1 MRKIA
6 CTMLLS
12 VALAGVMTAC
22 SDDDAGT
29 PAVAVTSPTP
39 APPKTATI
47 KLIGFNDFHGALNT
61 TGTANLPDPAAPGTT
76 KAVPLGGAAYVAS
89 LVKQIK
95 AKNPNN
101 VVVGAGDMIGA
112 TPLVSALFHD
122 EPTIDALDLIGLE
135 FTSVGN
141 HEFDDGKVELKRMQV
156 GGCFPGGKVGEDTCL
171 DTGGTF
177 TGAGFKYLAANVI
190 DRDTGK
196 PLFPAYGIKYFNA
209 GGVAVG
215 VAFIGLVLKETPTI
229 VTPQGV
235 AGLDFIDEATAVN
248 NVLPEIRA
256 LGIKSVV
263 LLIHQGAFM
272 TSNFNDQSCAGLNGD
287 LLSIAPRLDPE
298 VDLIVAGHTHSTL
311 LCKGRIAQNPKLAI
325 TSAGATGRFLSEIDL
340 TVDTVTGDV
349 TDVAIGN
356 SAVVNDTAANPL
368 PAAYPAVAADA
379 ATKALVDKYN
389 TAVAP
394 LQNRVI
400 GRISASMAH
409 NTANAA
415 GEVAL
420 GDVIADAQLAAT
432 QGDSQ
437 KAVVALMN
445 PGGIRSPGFQFDQ
458 NSGGEQAGEITYG
471 EAFTVQPFGN
481 SLVTLTLTG
490 TQIDTLLEQQFPP
503 NQTANR
509 ILQVSN
515 GFSYSWDASGAANA
529 KVDLNS
535 IRINGT
541 PVVAT
546 QSYRVTVNNFLAGG
560 GDGFTILTQGG
571 NMVGGAQDIDA
582 LESYFKARSPV
593 APGPQNRITRLN

>member
-12 VALAGVMTAC
+12 VALAGCGGDNATTA
-22 SDDDAGT
+22 DPIAT
-29 PAVAVTSPTP
+29 IPTP
-39 APPKTATI
+39 PPPKTGTV
-47 KLIGFNDFHGALNT
+47 KVIGFNDFHGALNT
-61 TGTANLPDPAAPGTT
+61 TGTANLPDPSAPGTT
-76 KAVPLGGAAYVAS
+76 RAVPLGGAAYAAT

-95 AKNPNN
+95 AKNPNS

-135 FTSVGN
+135 FSSVGN
-141 HEFDDGKVELKRMQV
+141 HEFDDGKGELMRMQN

-171 DTGGTF
+171 DTGGVF
-177 TGAGFKYLAANVI
+177 TGASFKYLAANVI
-190 DRDTGK
+190 NRDTGK
-196 PLFPAYGIKYFNA
+196 PLFPAFGVKSFNI
-209 GGVAVG
+209 GGAIVP
-215 VAFIGLVLKETPTI
+215 VAFIGLVLRETPTI

-235 AGLDFIDEATAVN
+235 AGLDFIDEVTAVN
-248 NVLPEIRA
+248 SAMTEIRA
-256 LGIKSVV
+256 QGIKAVV
-263 LLIHQGAFM
+263 ILIHQGAFM
-272 TSNFNDQSCAGLNGD
+272 TSAFNDQTCAGLNGD
-287 LLSIAPRLDPE
+287 LLKITPRLDTE
-298 VDLIVAGHTHSTL
+298 IDLIVAGHTHSTL
-311 LCKGRIAQNPKLAI
+311 LCKGKVAENPKLAI

-340 TVDTVTGDV
+340 TVDTTTGDI
-349 TDVAIGN
+349 TNVAIAN
-356 SAVVNDTAANPL
+356 NAVVNDTANNPL
-368 PAAYPAVAADA
+368 PNAYPTVRADA
-379 ATKALVDKYN
+379 ATKALVDRYN

-400 GRISASMAH
+400 GRISATMAH
-409 NTANAA
+409 NTANTA

-437 KAVVALMN
+437 KALAAFMN

-458 NSGGEQAGEITYG
+458 ISGGEQAGEITYG

-490 TQIDTLLEQQFPP
+490 AQIDMMLEQQFPP

-509 ILQVSN
+509 ILQVSR
-515 GFSYSWDASGAANA
+515 GFSYTWDNNGAANA
-529 KVDLNS
+529 KVDINS

-541 PVVAT
+541 PVVAD
-546 QSYRVTVNNFLAGG
+546 QRYRITVNNFLAGG
-560 GDGFTILTQGG
+560 GDSFTILTQGLD
-571 NMVGGAQDIDA
+571 MVGGAQDIDA
-582 LESYFKARSPV
+582 LETFFKANSPV